1 GLLRLIVSRVCLAC
15 CPLQT
20 RSPATHHAQ
29 KADVLPPGSLVARVE
44 RSETRD
50 RCCGLHRR
58 PRISLRSIWAT
69 SLSPQAEQARRV
81 AAENGDLVVVAE
93 RRGGEDAIHRMLLPW
108 DRMVAA
114 DDDLAGADLGDQ
126 MAERLGREHQR
137 IEIDLIEIFARLLL
151 QLDLGLQF
159 SGDTKQAW
167 SPRAAYDGR

>member
-1 GLLRLIVSRVCLAC
+1 MLRL
-15 CPLQT
+15 T
-20 RSPATHHAQ
+20 SPT
-29 KADVLPPGSLVARVE
+29 
-44 RSETRD
+44 
-50 RCCGLHRR
+50 
-58 PRISLRSIWAT
+58 RISLRSIWAT

-93 RRGGEDAIHRMLLPW
+93 HRGGEDAIHRMLLPW

-114 DDDLAGADLGDQ
+114 DADLGDQ